1 MKRLHALKNIAL
13 AAGLILA
20 TACYDRAPIGL
31 STPAP
36 ETRVIASLTDLGAQA
51 MAGKIGPA
59 ATEIEGFIQSA
70 TDSVWRIRLVRVDQ
84 LGGYSTMWSQEVVDF
99 PRSALNAP
107 VERRLNKKKSWLMAG
122 AVTIAVS
129 LARFAFA
136 GFAGDEGRGCT
147 VDCTAQ

>member
-1 MKRLHALKNIAL
+1 MAL

-20 TACYDRAPIGL
+20 TACYDRTPIGL
-31 STPAP
+31 TTPAP
-36 ETRVIASLTDLGAQA
+36 EARVIASLTDLGAQQ

-59 ATEIEGFIQSA
+59 ATQIEGYIDSA

-84 LGGYSTMWSQEVVDF
+84 LGGSSTMWSQELVDF

-122 AVTIAVS
+122 AVAVGVS
-129 LARFAFA
+129 LARFAFG
-136 GFAGDEGRGCT
+136 GFAGEDGRGCT